1 MSKQRICS
9 REVDQALCVAE
20 SLDYTLITSANRDE
34 YVSYLS
40 YLSDTAQSVARGVR
54 TRHYNRVSA
63 KINIKFLKIKLGLK
77 AFVVLFEHVLCPLI
91 LRFFFARCEQASAVK
106 SRLSKTDRLQYL
118 RQKVQTLRAELRERK
133 KWAEAREK
141 LRQEVEALEARVI
154 SP

>member
-1 MSKQRICS
+1 M
-9 REVDQALCVAE
+9 DQALCVAE

-77 AFVVLFEHVLCPLI
+77 AFLVLFEHVLCPLI
-91 LRFFFARCEQASAVK
+91 LRFFLHVV
-106 SRLSKTDRLQYL
+106 SRLLPSKADSLRL
-118 RQKVQTLRAELRERK
+118 TGCS
-133 KWAEAREK
+133 
-141 LRQEVEALEARVI
+141 I
-154 SP
+154 